1 MITGINF
8 YGYHLQIVSIMATLQ
23 QYLFIRMWNSILQIH
38 RDRYTISPN
47 RTNIGMSHQF
57 DYRHNLNKSE
67 HYFE

>member
-1 MITGINF
+1 
-8 YGYHLQIVSIMATLQ
+8 
-23 QYLFIRMWNSILQIH
+23 MWNSILQIH